1 MTQISLQAA
10 NRHKSA
16 KGQQEEQPCARFEIL
31 SAGPLKIQV
40 FWDVTLHRSD
50 KFSRRF

>member
-1 MTQISLQAA
+1 MTQLSLQAA
-10 NRHKSA
+10 KRHKSA
-16 KGQQEEQPCARFEIL
+16 KGQQEERLCARPEVL

-50 KFSRRF
+50 RFSRRF